1 MRVISTPP
9 SVAEQLDQQLE
20 RSGAAFTAGHRVN
33 GSYVVSGSGAIADM
47 KFDSVSMQLSE
58 RGASIAIMMLVGMM
72 LVGNGPSRLDKFKWL
87 ERGARRF
94 AGTQGSAPAAGIM
107 TKSFGQSP
115 PGLLSRRAS
124 IGCLPMDYGSRTSRQ
139 TTQQARRIIAGRNP
153 SRLDNT
159 LSHQAILDKRK
170 AQAT

>member
-20 RSGAAFTAGHRVN
+20 RSGAAFTAGHRVS

-47 KFDSVSMQLSE
+47 KFDSASMQLSE
-58 RGASIAIMMLVGMM
+58 RGASIAIMMLVG
-72 LVGNGPSRLDKFKWL
+72 NGPGRLDKFKWL

-94 AGTQGSAPAAGIM
+94 AGIQGSAPAAGIM

-139 TTQQARRIIAGRNP
+139 TTQQARRVIASRNP

>member
-1 MRVISTPP
+1 
-9 SVAEQLDQQLE
+9 
-20 RSGAAFTAGHRVN
+20 
-33 GSYVVSGSGAIADM
+33 
-47 KFDSVSMQLSE
+47 
-58 RGASIAIMMLVGMM
+58 MMF
-72 LVGNGPSRLDKFKWL
+72 VGNGPSRLDKFRWL
-87 ERGARRF
+87 ERDAGRF
-94 AGTQGSAPAAGIM
+94 VGTQGSAPGIM

-124 IGCLPMDYGSRTSRQ
+124 IGCLPMDCGSRTSRQ
-139 TTQQARRIIAGRNP
+139 TTQQARRVIASRNP